1 MVRWYEH
8 FNQASVLSSYGC
20 KRLRWEKHGGSPEYY
35 QIIPLA
41 CIIRREYIV
50 PDFSRS
56 DAIYYASPYKVDR
69 TVPDRRK
76 YALTE
81 EEQAFLDEE
90 ALGLFADL
98 NEGSSDGSDDS
109 NEADA

>member
-1 MVRWYEH
+1 M
-8 FNQASVLSSYGC
+8 
-20 KRLRWEKHGGSPEYY
+20 
-35 QIIPLA
+35 
-41 CIIRREYIV
+41 

-56 DAIYYASPYKVDR
+56 DAIYYASPYKIDR
-69 TVPDRRK
+69 TVPNRRK

-98 NEGSSDGSDDS
+98 NEDSSDESDDS
-109 NEADA
+109 NEADAEICSWPPWHDACMLQQAN